1 MEILSIIAGL
11 VVPIGRWIAE
21 LIEAGSTPEEA
32 GDIVRRDIEDR
43 RAEIAANRADVDAA
57 LDAKHGDDG

>member
-21 LIEAGSTPEEA
+21 LIEAGNTPEQAAE
-32 GDIVRRDIEDR
+32 IVRRDFEDR
-43 RAEIAANRADVDAA
+43 RAEIAANRAGVDAA
-57 LDAKHGDDG
+57 LDAKHGGGG